1 MIEVSNPPRPAV
13 NANLQPGEGSYAA
26 VLSLQPNAPPLACSL
41 VTPMRLGSERLIASP
56 RLHGLRVGVLA
67 NPASIDHDFRHVVDR
82 LAASPDFELAA
93 IFGPQ
98 HGFQS
103 DLQDNM
109 IESPHAKDARRN
121 VPIFS
126 LYSETREPTDA
137 MLDLIDVL
145 VIDIQDVG
153 ARIYTFI
160 YTMANCLRAAARK
173 GLPVIVCDRPNPIG
187 GKAVEGPML
196 KSGYESFVGQFPI
209 PMRHGMTV
217 AELARLFN
225 ERHGIGAE
233 LEVVPMEGWS
243 RDMDW
248 DETGLPWVMPSP
260 NMPTL
265 DTAIVYPGT
274 VLFEGT
280 MLSEGRGTTRP
291 FELIGAPWL
300 DGELLA
306 ERMNSAGLTGVHFRP
321 ATFEPTFQK
330 HAKATCGGCQIHV
343 TSRQEFAPVQVG
355 VSLMREC
362 FGLAPERFKW
372 RDPPYEYEHDKMPID
387 ILAGSA
393 ALRQQIE
400 QQVPLA
406 DIVDSWRPDETDF
419 TAARRPYLLY

>member
-1 MIEVSNPPRPAV
+1 M
-13 NANLQPGEGSYAA
+13 L
-26 VLSLQPNAPPLACSL
+26 
-41 VTPMRLGSERLIASP
+41 LGSERLIASSC
-56 RLHGLRVGVLA
+56 LNGLRVGVLA
-67 NPASIDHDFRHVVDR
+67 NPASIDHSFRHIADV
-82 LAASPDFELAA
+82 LAASPHWTLAA

-98 HGFQS
+98 HGFRS

-109 IESPHAKDARRN
+109 IETPHAEDKRRK

-126 LYSETREPTDA
+126 LYSETREPTPA

-160 YTMANCLRAAARK
+160 YTMANCLAAAARK

-187 GKAVEGPML
+187 GVAIEGPML
-196 KSGYESFVGQFPI
+196 EKGYESFVGQYPI

-217 AELARLFN
+217 GELARLFN
-225 ERHGIGAE
+225 ERHGIGAA

-243 RDMDW
+243 RGMYW

-300 DGELLA
+300 DGEDLA
-306 ERMNSAGLTGVHFRP
+306 ARLNAIGLAGVHFRP
-321 ATFEPTFQK
+321 AIFEPTFQK
-330 HAKATCGGCQIHV
+330 HARATCGGCQIHV
-343 TSRQEFAPVQVG
+343 TDREAFEPVKAG
-355 VSLMREC
+355 VVVMREC
-362 FGLAPERFKW
+362 YGLAPDRFQW
-372 RDPPYEYEHDKMPID
+372 RAPPYEYEHDKMPID
-387 ILAGSA
+387 ILAGSPQ
-393 ALRQQIE
+393 LRQQIE
-400 QQVPLA
+400 RQTPLA
-406 DIVDSWRPDETDF
+406 DIAASWRASE
-419 TAARRPYLLY
+419 AAFAKLRAPFLLY

>member
-1 MIEVSNPPRPAV
+1 M
-13 NANLQPGEGSYAA
+13 L
-26 VLSLQPNAPPLACSL
+26 
-41 VTPMRLGSERLIASP
+41 LGSERLLGTK
-56 RLHGLRVGVLA
+56 RLNGLRVGVLA
-67 NPASIDHDFRHVVDR
+67 NPASIDHDFGHIVDR
-82 LAASPDFELAA
+82 LSAATNCKLGA

-98 HGFQS
+98 HGFNS
-103 DLQDNM
+103 DVQDNM
-109 IESPHAKDARRN
+109 IESPHAKDHRRN

-126 LYSETREPTDA
+126 LYSETREPTSE

-160 YTMANCLRAAARK
+160 YTMANCLRAAARQE
-173 GLPVIVCDRPNPIG
+173 LPVVVCDRPNPIG
-187 GKAVEGPML
+187 GTEVEGPML
-196 KSGYESFVGQFPI
+196 ERGYESFVGQFPI

-225 ERHGIGAE
+225 KHLGIGAD
-233 LEVVPMEGWS
+233 LEVIPMQGWS
-243 RDMDW
+243 REMYFDDT
-248 DETGLPWVMPSP
+248 DVPWVMPSP

-300 DGELLA
+300 DGDQLA
-306 ERMNSAGLTGVHFRP
+306 SRMNDVGLPGVHFRP
-321 ATFEPTFQK
+321 AGFEPTFQK
-330 HAKATCGGCQIHV
+330 HARVPCGGCQIHV
-343 TSRQEFAPVQVG
+343 TSRVDFEPVKTG
-355 VSLMREC
+355 VSLLREC
-362 FGLAPERFKW
+362 FGLAPKQFKW

-393 ALRQQIE
+393 ELREQIKR
-400 QQVPLA
+400 QAPLEEIAESWAPGVA
-406 DIVDSWRPDETDF
+406 DFEESRKPC
-419 TAARRPYLLY
+419 LLY